1 MKDEKNKN
9 SYSVLSFLSPLSFVC
24 GEPCST
30 ACREMKLGLW
40 SFALL
45 AAALPFMFNGCK
57 GQRSPELPPIAF
69 KVEFGAHK
77 IPTEMIAGQQTSAD
91 VTVKNVSERS
101 WPSKPN
107 QKGKNAVRL
116 SYHWLDRKGR
126 IIVFEGLR
134 TALPRDL
141 GPGESARLHAAIQAP
156 EKAGK
161 YVLDVTLVQEGVAW
175 FPEMNGAKLS
185 LPINVMTAKSAE
197 RSAAPRS
204 ASQTKCRGGRK
215 TDASCR

>member
-1 MKDEKNKN
+1 MAA
-9 SYSVLSFLSPLSFVC
+9 VLFLALS
-24 GEPCST
+24 
-30 ACREMKLGLW
+30 
-40 SFALL
+40 
-45 AAALPFMFNGCK
+45 GCK

-69 KVEFGAHK
+69 KVESGAHK

-91 VTVKNVSERS
+91 VTLKNASERS

-107 QKGKNAVRL
+107 QKGNNAVRL

-141 GPGESARLHAAIQAP
+141 GPGESARLNAAIQAP

-185 LPINVMTAKSAE
+185 LPINVVTPKSAATN
-197 RSAAPRS
+197 AAPRS
-204 ASQTKCRGGRK
+204 AAQTKCRGGRK
-215 TDASCR
+215 TDALCR

>member
-1 MKDEKNKN
+1 
-9 SYSVLSFLSPLSFVC
+9 
-24 GEPCST
+24 
-30 ACREMKLGLW
+30 MKLGLC
-40 SFALL
+40 SFARL
-45 AAALPFMFNGCK
+45 AAVVLFTFTGCK
-57 GQRSPELPPIAF
+57 GQRSPELPAIAF
-69 KVEFGAHK
+69 KVEFGAHR

-91 VTVKNVSERS
+91 VTLKNVSERS

-107 QKGKNAVRL
+107 RQGKNAVRL

-126 IIVFEGLR
+126 MVVFEGLR

-141 GPGESARLHAAIQAP
+141 GSGETAKLTATIQAP

-185 LPINVMTAKSAE
+185 LPVNIVTAKGAE
-197 RSAAPRS
+197 TSAAPRS
-204 ASQTKCRGGRK
+204 VIQTKCRDGRK